1 MDAFT
6 TDLLA
11 WYDTHRRSLPWRDTV
26 TPYRT
31 WISEVMLQQT
41 RVDTVLPYFAR
52 FMARFPTVEDLAAAE
67 ADEVMSMWSGLGYY
81 SRARNMHAAAKAV
94 AALGSFP
101 ITLKDVRAL
110 PGVGEYM
117 AGAIGSIALGLD
129 VAAVDGNLHRVL
141 ARIHRSTTDRKGAW
155 ALAESHIPAGRAGDY
170 NQALMDLGSGTCK
183 PKSPAC
189 PRCPVSK
196 HCAAHAAGDVHRYP
210 VKPKKK
216 VVPRREAVCGVLRK
230 DGKVLIAR
238 RPSSGLY
245 GGMYELP
252 GILLTTGEVPGAGL
266 QRAFTERLGLSVA
279 SGTVLGRVQHT
290 LTHMKL
296 TLHVLDIPTPA
307 TATPRLSHYTDARW
321 IDPAAPG
328 DIGISTLA
336 SKALKIAEAGQQ
348 QVPLF

>member
-52 FMARFPTVEDLAAAE
+52 FMSRFPTVERLADAE
-67 ADEVMSMWSGLGYY
+67 QDEVMSMWSGLGYY

-94 AALGSFP
+94 VALGAFP
-101 ITLKDVRAL
+101 TTLKGVRAL

-155 ALAESHIPAGRAGDY
+155 SLAAAHLPAGRAGDY

-183 PKSPAC
+183 PRRAEC
-189 PRCPVSK
+189 PRCPVSA
-196 HCAAHAAGDVHRYP
+196 HCAAFAAGDVHKYP
-210 VKPKKK
+210 VKAKKK
-216 VVPRREAVCGVLRK
+216 VTPRREAVCGVLRRE
-230 DGKVLIAR
+230 GRVLIVR
-238 RPSSGLY
+238 RPAAGLY

-252 GILLTTGEVPGAGL
+252 GILLNTGEAPDVGL
-266 QRAFTERLGLSVA
+266 RRAFSERLGLTIA
-279 SGTVLGRVQHT
+279 PGGPLGRVQHT

-296 TLHVLDIPTPA
+296 TLHILDIPTPA
-307 TATPRLSHYTDARW
+307 SATPTLSHYTDARW
-321 IDPAAPG
+321 ITPTEPG

-336 SKALKIAEAGQQ
+336 AKALAVAAKPEPQRM
-348 QVPLF
+348 LF

>member
-6 TDLLA
+6 ADLLA
-11 WYDTHRRSLPWRDTV
+11 WYDIHRRSLPWRDTV

-52 FMARFPTVEDLAAAE
+52 FMGRFPTVEDLAAAQQ
-67 ADEVMSMWSGLGYY
+67 DEVLSMWSGLGYY

-94 AALGSFP
+94 VALGAFP
-101 ITLKDVRAL
+101 TTLAGVRAL

-155 ALAESHIPAGRAGDY
+155 KLAESHIPTGRAGDY

-183 PKSPAC
+183 PKSPRC
-189 PRCPVSK
+189 PDCPVSK
-196 HCAAHAAGDVHRYP
+196 HCAAFKAKDVHKYP
-210 VKPKKK
+210 VKVKKK
-216 VVPRREAVCGVLRK
+216 AVPRREAVCGVLRL
-230 DGKVLIAR
+230 DGKILIVR
-238 RPSSGLY
+238 RPATGLY

-252 GILLTTGEVPGAGL
+252 GIPLTTGEAPDAGL
-266 QRAFTERLGLSVA
+266 RRAFSERLGLTITPGS
-279 SGTVLGRVQHT
+279 VLGRVQHT

-296 TLHVLDIPTPA
+296 TLHVLDIPAAST
-307 TATPRLSHYTDARW
+307 TALTLSHYTDARW
-321 IDPAAPG
+321 ITLDDPG
-328 DIGISTLA
+328 EIGISTLA
-336 SKALKIAEAGQQ
+336 SKALTVAASPPPQ
-348 QVPLF
+348 QVLF